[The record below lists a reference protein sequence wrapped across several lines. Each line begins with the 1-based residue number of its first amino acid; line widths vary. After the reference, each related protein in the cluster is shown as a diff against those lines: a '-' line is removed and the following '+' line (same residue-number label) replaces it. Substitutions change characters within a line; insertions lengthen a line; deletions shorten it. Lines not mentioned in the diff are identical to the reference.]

1 MPAAV
6 KKPCKNDAT
15 HTYTGRESSPLG
27 LGYSAEPERVGT
39 IMEGI
44 DKTMWVVSMKNRVKV
59 WCRAPTELIKEKPV
73 IKMPDDK
80 ETKVRIAVESES
92 ESESDEED
100 ASDATPEP
108 KAVVTKVVEAKVPE
122 PKVVE
127 AKVPEPKVVE
137 AKVPEAKKAKPSA
150 VKAKTVTPAAA
161 AAETP
166 PATVPKTSAALIKA
180 AIAAVAKSKYEA
192 DEKDKPAAKTATATE
207 DNSSTASKE
216 KKTRTPTDYNIFM
229 SWKMAEMDK
238 EGPKLPHKEKFGKAA
253 GEWKNLG
260 DKKDEIMKLARAFQK
275 TKVAA

>member
-59 WCRAPTELIKEKPV
+59 WCRAPTELIKEQPV
-73 IKMPDDK
+73 IKMPNDK
-80 ETKVRIAVESES
+80 EKETRVRIAVESES
-92 ESESDEED
+92 ESDNESNSSE
-100 ASDATPEP
+100 AKAQAPEP
-108 KAVVTKVVEAKVPE
+108 KAAPE
-122 PKVVE
+122 PK
-127 AKVPEPKVVE
+127 PKT
-137 AKVPEAKKAKPSA
+137 KPKAATA
-150 VKAKTVTPAAA
+150 VKAKTVAPVI
-161 AAETP
+161 AAE

-180 AIAAVAKSKYEA
+180 AIAAVAKTKAEA
-192 DEKDKPAAKTATATE
+192 EEKDKPAAKTATATAKAKAATE

-216 KKTRTPTDYNIFM
+216 KKTRAPTDYNIFM

-238 EGPKLPHKEKFGKAA
+238 EGPKLSHKEKFGKAA